1 MKIPIQLRHLPAPK
15 ERAHPLAI
23 LLVYSASGLT
33 TFAII
38 ALIYN
43 LLFR

>member
-1 MKIPIQLRHLPAPK
+1 MKSPTYIRHLPAPRD
-15 ERAHPLAI
+15 RAHPLAI
-23 LLVYSASGLT
+23 ILVYSASGLT

-43 LLFR
+43 VFFR